1 MSQDSFSLDY
11 PRARDW
17 VLQVLQKRREI
28 ERLCCTDRRRDR
40 RLRPSAPVYAAPACL
55 SHPTHPAMTEPK
67 NCPWCG
73 GKATVK
79 PYTEDLFRVY
89 CLRCWECSPKR
100 KDASEAIKA
109 WNDIPTQYDE

>member
-1 MSQDSFSLDY
+1 
-11 PRARDW
+11 
-17 VLQVLQKRREI
+17 
-28 ERLCCTDRRRDR
+28 
-40 RLRPSAPVYAAPACL
+40 
-55 SHPTHPAMTEPK
+55 MTEPK

-100 KDASEAIKA
+100 SGASEAIKA
-109 WNDIPTQYDE
+109 WNAIPTQYDE